1 MGEIVRKRVP
11 FPGDTGVET
20 AFATN
25 VNGTV
30 VAVAVAD
37 LAASGALTFSVV
49 PDRASDTGV
58 VWAVA
63 ARSTDTG
70 YDPLQATEQ
79 PTCAGDRIKVA
90 HDGASGGGTVYLY
103 VNKP

>member
-11 FPGDTGVET
+11 FPGDSGVET
-20 AFATN
+20 AWATN

-30 VAVAVAD
+30 VAVGVAD
-37 LAASGALTFSVV
+37 LATLGSLTFSVV

-58 VWAVA
+58 VWAA
-63 ARSTDTG
+63 AVRSTDTG
-70 YDPLQATEQ
+70 YDPLQPAEQ
-79 PTCAGDRIKVA
+79 ITCAGDRIKVV
-90 HDGASGGGTVYLY
+90 HDGASGGGTVYMY